1 MPIKSL
7 ISILPA
13 NLEAIVMVVFFVAT
27 GLFLGS
33 MANRAVRL
41 ALNRTKLEGLA
52 ATFIARAARIGIY
65 VIALVSALGTLGVDT
80 TSLILAFNGAFRQ
93 GDTIE
98 VNSVI
103 GTVMEIDL
111 LTTELKTPDTKKV
124 VIPNGSLMQSSVVNY
139 SAYPSRRIEFLIGIS
154 YDDDINKA
162 ETIIWEVIAQQSFCL
177 TDPEA
182 VVGAD
187 NLGDFGQNILVRVWV
202 DSDFVITGKM
212 QLLREIKRA
221 FDREKTRSHSRA
233 TRLRISR
240 ASAASRLGYCT
251 ALQTPLKIAL
261 IRRSHTQTYARARD
275 LAPDPPSS
283 D

>member
-1 MPIKSL
+1 MPIESL
-7 ISILPA
+7 NSLLPA
-13 NLEAIVMVVFFVAT
+13 NLESIVMVIFIVAA

-33 MANRAVRL
+33 MANRAVKL
-41 ALNRTKLEGLA
+41 ALNRTKLQGLA

-65 VIALVSALGTLGVDT
+65 VIAIVSALGTLGVDT
-80 TSLILAFNGAFRQ
+80 TSLIAALGAAGLAIGLALRDTLSNLAAGLILAFNGAFRQ

-111 LTTELKTPDTKKV
+111 LTTELKTPDAKKV

-139 SAYPSRRIEFLIGIS
+139 SAYPSRRIEFLVGIS
-154 YDDDINKA
+154 YDDDIEQA
-162 ETIIWEVIAQQSFCL
+162 ETIIRQVISEQSFCL

-202 DSDFVITGKM
+202 DSDFVVTGRM

-221 FDREKTRSHSRA
+221 FDREKITIPFPRYEVANLSN
-233 TRLRISR
+233 
-240 ASAASRLGYCT
+240 
-251 ALQTPLKIAL
+251 
-261 IRRSHTQTYARARD
+261 
-275 LAPDPPSS
+275 
-283 D
+283 

>member
-1 MPIKSL
+1 MPIESL
-7 ISILPA
+7 ISLLPA
-13 NLEAIVMVVFFVAT
+13 NLESIVMVVFIVTA

-33 MANRAVRL
+33 MANSAVKL

-52 ATFIARAARIGIY
+52 ASFIARAVRIGIY

-80 TSLILAFNGAFRQ
+80 TSLIAALGAAGLAIGLALRDTLSNLAAGLILAFNGAFRQ

-111 LTTELKTPDTKKV
+111 LTTELKTPDAKKV
-124 VIPNGSLMQSSVVNY
+124 VIPNGSLMQSNVVNY
-139 SAYPSRRIEFLIGIS
+139 SAYPSRRIEFLVGIS
-154 YDDDINKA
+154 YDDEIETA
-162 ETIIWEVIAQQSFCL
+162 EAIIRQVIAQQTYCL

-221 FDREKTRSHSRA
+221 FDREKITIPFPRYEVANLSN
-233 TRLRISR
+233 
-240 ASAASRLGYCT
+240 
-251 ALQTPLKIAL
+251 
-261 IRRSHTQTYARARD
+261 
-275 LAPDPPSS
+275 
-283 D
+283 